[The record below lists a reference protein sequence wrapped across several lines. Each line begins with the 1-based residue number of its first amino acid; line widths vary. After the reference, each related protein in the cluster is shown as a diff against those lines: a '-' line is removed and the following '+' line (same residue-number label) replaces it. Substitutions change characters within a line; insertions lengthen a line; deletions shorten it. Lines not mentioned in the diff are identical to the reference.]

1 MMMDG
6 RPHRSV
12 LYMPASNARAI
23 EKARALPCDAVI
35 FDLEDAVAP
44 EDKTA
49 ARKSALEAVAAG
61 GFGQRKVVIRVNAIE
76 TPWGADDLRALGSS
90 QADAVLIPKIASVA
104 EFSEVR
110 GLIGPGLPIWGM
122 VETPR
127 ALLNLGQIAA
137 AAGDLGVTALVAG
150 TNDLAKELRCRSGN
164 FRAPL
169 LPFLSLIVAAARSAG
184 IVALDGVSNK
194 LDDDKAFTEECQQ
207 GLEWG
212 FDGKTLIH
220 PSQIASANRVFSPD
234 PAEVEWARKIVAAF
248 EEPENAGR
256 AVIRLEGTMVELLHR
271 EEAER
276 TLKIADQCGVL
287 SS

>member
-1 MMMDG
+1 
-6 RPHRSV
+6 
-12 LYMPASNARAI
+12 MPASNARAI

-44 EDKTA
+44 EDKIA